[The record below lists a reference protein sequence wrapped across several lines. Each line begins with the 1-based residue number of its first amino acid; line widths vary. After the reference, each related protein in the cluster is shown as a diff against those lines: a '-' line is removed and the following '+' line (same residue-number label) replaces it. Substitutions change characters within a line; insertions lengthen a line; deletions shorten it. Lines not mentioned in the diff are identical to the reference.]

1 MLPGIARLQA
11 GVMRL
16 RVIAIVAAMLA
27 VVGAGTAQ
35 AAPRLALPRPGG
47 VSPVGTTAFH
57 FTDTSRADPWVPSQ
71 RREMM
76 VTLWYPAQYPGWR
89 PTQYL
94 TQRESEL
101 MVKELGDKSV
111 PEDALTK
118 VRTHSTVDALPQFRR
133 MPLVVLSPGFTLPRA
148 TLSSLAEELASRG
161 YVVAGIGHNYESTA
175 ITFPDG
181 HTTEC
186 VACVA
191 KDWVKLVKA
200 RAADVSFVLDRLVGR
215 NPVWGGGRLIDARR
229 IAMVGHSI
237 GGASTAPAMLA
248 DRRIRAGA
256 MLDGM
261 YYLPVTGLD
270 RPFLQFGA
278 PVHEPG
284 GTVDPS
290 WDSAWREMTGWKR
303 WITVNDGE
311 HSMFTDQ
318 LLLCQQAGVPVPG
331 LKIDPLRAIRVSE
344 AYLTAFLDEHLRGMP
359 QRLLDGPSPRYPEVR
374 FWG

>member
-1 MLPGIARLQA
+1 
-11 GVMRL
+11 MRL
-16 RVIAIVAAMLA
+16 RVIAIIAAMLV

-35 AAPRLALPRPGG
+35 AAPRLALPRTGG
-47 VSPVGTTAFH
+47 ASPVGTTTFH
-57 FTDTSRADPWVPSQ
+57 FTDTSRADPWVPSE

-76 VTLWYPAQYPGWR
+76 VTLWYPAQFPGWR
-89 PTQYL
+89 ATQYL

-101 MVKELGDKSV
+101 MVAAAGVKSL
-111 PEDALTK
+111 PKDLLTK

-161 YVVAGIGHNYESTA
+161 YVVAGIGHNYEA
-175 ITFPDG
+175 IATTFPDG

-186 VACVA
+186 VADKI
-191 KDWVKLVKA
+191 KDWKKLVKT
-200 RAADVSFVLDRLVGR
+200 RAADVSFVLDRLVGPH
-215 NPVWGGGRLIDARR
+215 PVWGGGRLIDERR
-229 IAMVGHSI
+229 IAMIGHSI

-261 YYLPVTGLD
+261 YYFPVTGLD

-278 PVHEPG
+278 PVHQPG

-290 WDSAWREMTGWKR
+290 WDAAWREMTGWKR
-303 WITVNDGE
+303 WITVDHGD
-311 HSMFTDQ
+311 HSMFTDE
-318 LLLCQQAGVPVPG
+318 LLLFQQAGVPLPG
-331 LKIDPLRAIRVSE
+331 VEIDPSRGIRVGE
-344 AYLTAFLDEHLRGMP
+344 AYLTAFLDEHLRGVP
-359 QRLLDGPSPRYPEVR
+359 QRLLDGPSPRFPEVR

>member
-1 MLPGIARLQA
+1 
-11 GVMRL
+11 MRL
-16 RVIAIVAAMLA
+16 RVIAIIAAMLV

-35 AAPRLALPRPGG
+35 AEPRLALPRPGG
-47 VSPVGTTAFH
+47 ISPVGTASFH

-89 PTQYL
+89 ATQYL

-101 MVKELGDKSV
+101 MVEETGDKSL
-111 PEDALTK
+111 PKDLLTK
-118 VRTHSTVDALPQFRR
+118 VRIHSTVDALPQYRR

-161 YVVAGIGHNYESTA
+161 YVVAGIGHNYEA
-175 ITFPDG
+175 IATTFPDG
-181 HTTEC
+181 HTTQC
-186 VACVA
+186 VACGI
-191 KDWVKLVKA
+191 KDWKKLVTT
-200 RAADVSFVLDRLVGR
+200 RAQDVSFVLDRFVG
-215 NPVWGGGRLIDARR
+215 PHPAWGGGQLIDARR
-229 IAMVGHSI
+229 IAMIGHSI

-261 YYLPVTGLD
+261 YYFPVAGLD

-278 PVHEPG
+278 PVHQPG

-290 WDSAWREMTGWKR
+290 WDAAWREMAGWKR
-303 WITVNDGE
+303 WITVDGGD
-311 HSMFTDQ
+311 HSMFTDE
-318 LLLCQQAGVPVPG
+318 LLLFQQAGAKLPG
-331 LKIDPLRAIRVSE
+331 VEIDPLRGIRVGE
-344 AYLTAFLDEHLRGMP
+344 AYLTAFLDEHLRGWH
-359 QRLLDGPSPRYPEVR
+359 QRLLDGPSPRFPEVR